1 MKKSLVLMLVIVLTL
16 TLIPSMAFAADQ
28 SEVQAD
34 ADVTFTIII
43 TPTVDFGTIN
53 KTMGTQSR
61 PFSVKV
67 ENAFIQDDDSIT
79 VRNVTG
85 DMNMYDNSGAGS
97 NKLGFALSQ
106 PDGLF
111 TFTDAD
117 LADGAETI
125 GSNVTCNPSEMQYA
139 GEYRGHM
146 TFEISYVDNPG
157 YDILVNPAYTG
168 TPGASSGGV
177 KQYSTLAAAVSG
189 AEPNDKIMLESGTYA
204 SSAGYVTIDKPLA
217 IMGKGNST
225 IVKEELY
232 VKARNVT
239 ISNLKMNTNDP
250 YGAIRTEGPQ
260 YDSND
265 ISGLKIER
273 VTFDHTTFG
282 ILVAASNVSG
292 TDNAANS
299 TGITVRNC
307 AFLGCKTKGIY
318 IERGSNIVIENN
330 IFEDCGYSPS
340 SNVLKFGCGI
350 DINLKYGGY
359 SGLTIEGNL
368 FTNSGNFV
376 VDNSNGGAILLKARG
391 TGGDSDYSS
400 WPASLTG
407 ISITGNEFYRNRV
420 ALSIGEPGKNN
431 GAPAYDLT
439 VFESGNTFGTDADA
453 NIIANYID
461 NR

>member
-117 LADGAETI
+117 LADGTETI

-146 TFEISYVDNPG
+146 TFEISYVDNLG
-157 YDILVNPAYTG
+157 YDFLVDSSYTG
-168 TPGASSGGV
+168 TPGTVTRGAA
-177 KQYSTLAAAVSG
+177 QYSNIAAALAAAESG
-189 AEPNDKIMLESGTYA
+189 DKIMLAAGTY
-204 SSAGYVTIDKPLA
+204 SGNVTIDKSVT
-217 IMGKGNST
+217 IMGEGDSTVMMDEFIVKAPHVTIANLKINGNSEDT
-225 IVKEELY
+225 Y
-232 VKARNVT
+232 
-239 ISNLKMNTNDP
+239 S
-250 YGAIRTEGPQ
+250 IRTEGLQ
-260 YDSND
+260 FDANN
-265 ISGLKIER
+265 ISGLVIDR
-273 VTFDHTTFG
+273 VTFDHPN
-282 ILVAASNVSG
+282 LAVLLPASNTTGV
-292 TDNAANS
+292 DNSAIAN
-299 TGITVRNC
+299 GITIKNC
-307 AFLGCKTKGIY
+307 TFLSCKTKGIY
-318 IERGSNIVIENN
+318 MEKGSNVLIENN
-330 IFEDCGYSPS
+330 TFIDCGNTPDEYI
-340 SNVLKFGCGI
+340 NRFGCAIDVNLKFGV
-350 DINLKYGGY
+350 YT
-359 SGLTIEGNL
+359 GLTIRNNT
-368 FTNSGNFV
+368 FTNNGNFDV
-376 VDNSNGGAILLKARG
+376 ANSNGGAILLKARG